1 MWARMLTTEL
11 VRMKKVER
19 KLKRIDKLLNKVER
33 RLLKATLILLNVK
46 EKLNEKRPPEEINGP
61 MDHLWD

>member
-1 MWARMLTTEL
+1 MLTTGL
-11 VRMKKVER
+11 VRMKQVER

-46 EKLNEKRPPEEINGP
+46 EKLNEKRPPEEINGS
-61 MDHLWD
+61 MDHTGD

>member
-1 MWARMLTTEL
+1 MLTTEL

-19 KLKRIDKLLNKVER
+19 KLKRIDKLLDNVER

-46 EKLNEKRPPEEINGP
+46 EKLNEKRSPEEINGP
-61 MDHLWD
+61 MDHL

>member
-1 MWARMLTTEL
+1 
-11 VRMKKVER
+11 MKKVER

-33 RLLKATLILLNVK
+33 RLLKATLILLSVK

>member
-1 MWARMLTTEL
+1 
-11 VRMKKVER
+11 MKKVER

-33 RLLKATLILLNVK
+33 RLLKATLILSSVK
-46 EKLNEKRPPEEINGP
+46 EKKKKKRPPKEINGP